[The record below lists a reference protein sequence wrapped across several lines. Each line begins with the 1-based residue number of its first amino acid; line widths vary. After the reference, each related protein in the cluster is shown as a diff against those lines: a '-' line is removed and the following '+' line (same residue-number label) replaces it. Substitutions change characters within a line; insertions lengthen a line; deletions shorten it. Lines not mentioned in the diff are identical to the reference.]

1 LSDKWI
7 PGDHYFIDDQTG
19 VKTRAS
25 QSALQWNG
33 MLVDLKNFE
42 PRQPQDFVR
51 GLPDNMTVPRPRPRP
66 IDTFIGPLDTE
77 IAVAASAGDTT
88 IEVLSTTRM
97 SVNDRLSIMLDDG
110 STFLTTIFS
119 ILSASQLQI
128 NTPLSFS
135 AASGQKVYDNT
146 AMSEPTLP

>member
-1 LSDKWI
+1 MSDKWI
-7 PGDHYFIDDQTG
+7 PGDHYVIDDQTG

-25 QSALQWNG
+25 RAAMQWNG

-42 PRQPQDFVR
+42 PRQPQDFVK
-51 GLPDNMTVPRPRPRP
+51 GVPEDMRVSIPRPRP

-77 IAVAASAGDTT
+77 LAAAASAGATT

-97 SVNDRLSIMLDDG
+97 AANDRLSIMLDNG
-110 STFLTTIFS
+110 ATFLTTIFA
-119 ILSASQLQI
+119 IVSASQVQI
-128 NTPLSFS
+128 NTPLSYS
-135 AASGQKVYDNT
+135 AASGAKVYDNT